1 MNQTRPL
8 PITNGALVLDAAILK
23 EAHITDKARV
33 IVQEGRITIL
43 PDKDIIQRRYRE
55 VVWGD
60 QSSQSDRAVY
70 RREQGSRI

>member
-8 PITNGALVLDAAILK
+8 PITNGSLVLDAAILK

-43 PDKDIIQRRYRE
+43 PDKDVIEESFGAIKVPKATARYIAE
-55 VVWGD
+55 SKDLEYDV
-60 QSSQSDRAVY
+60 
-70 RREQGSRI
+70 